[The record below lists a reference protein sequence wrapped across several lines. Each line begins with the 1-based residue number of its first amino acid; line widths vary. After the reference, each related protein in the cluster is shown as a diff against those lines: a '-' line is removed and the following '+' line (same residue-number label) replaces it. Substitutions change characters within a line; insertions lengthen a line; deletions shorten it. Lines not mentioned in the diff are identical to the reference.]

1 MINIENFRRDEI
13 PFFNEKD
20 YINERNNNKLSLRKI
35 KNNSQIQKKRDYIL
49 IHMKQNNNIDKDLQ
63 FRVIN
68 FDSSYNIIENY
79 LNSNNL
85 DLISYCFQ
93 EIYIYF
99 SMNCPSIKE
108 QKKLLKQNF
117 YIQYINLEINLLMK
131 KI

>member
-99 SMNCPSIKE
+99 IMNCPSIKE
-108 QKKLLKQNF
+108 QKKIIETKFL
-117 YIQYINLEINLLMK
+117 Y
-131 KI
+131 